1 MFLFLY
7 SNSLIM
13 DSRLQDYLKICDI
26 NEDPG
31 EFIRERID
39 FVDKIVKSD
48 EFQMKLQRYSAL
60 ANKNRLLIYQLIQ
73 EGDFCNCS
81 LAKILGLSEGSIT
94 HHVKKL
100 DEAGLI
106 IGRNKGHFIFY
117 STTEDLKK
125 KL

>member
-1 MFLFLY
+1 M
-7 SNSLIM
+7 N
-13 DSRLQDYLKICDI
+13 SRLQDYLKICDI
-26 NEDPG
+26 DENPG
-31 EFIRERID
+31 EFIKDKME
-39 FVDKIVKSD
+39 FVDKILKSND
-48 EFQMKLQRYSAL
+48 FQSRLKRYSAL
-60 ANKNRLLIYQLIQ
+60 ANKNRLLIYQLIH
-73 EGDFCNCS
+73 EGEYCNCS

-100 DEAGLI
+100 DDAGLI